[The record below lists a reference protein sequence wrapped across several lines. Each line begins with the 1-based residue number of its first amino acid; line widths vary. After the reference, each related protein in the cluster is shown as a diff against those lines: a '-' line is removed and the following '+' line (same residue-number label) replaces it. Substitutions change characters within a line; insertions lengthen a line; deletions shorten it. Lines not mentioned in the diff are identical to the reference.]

1 MLSTFTAPT
10 ALREPVGTRSA
21 IQYRPDID
29 GLRAFAVIAVVL
41 FHAGL
46 GCPGGYVGVD
56 IFFVI
61 SGFLIT
67 SIILPQIV
75 SSEFSLLGFWE
86 RRIRRIAPA
95 LTVTV
100 FAVIVV
106 AWRLYLPSDFDR
118 VGRAVVAQ
126 SLLISNIFYWR
137 IAAYFGPDTETLP
150 LVHTWSL
157 AVEEQFYILMPLLL
171 MWLAG
176 VRKSWIAPA
185 IIIGALASF
194 GLNLLLTPRH
204 SFTAFY
210 LLPTRAWELLLG
222 SILAAYPTWGKSSPR
237 WLCELAGWTGLIA
250 MSLAVAIFNRYTH
263 FPGIAALLPCGGA
276 ATFIWSGR
284 VEPRNSANRF
294 LALFPF
300 VAIGRVSYSF
310 YLFHWPALVFPI
322 YCFGAEITPA
332 WRIGIIFAALVLSIL
347 SWLVIETPFRKRR
360 MLLGRRALFIGAA
373 ASVIVLL
380 SLGIAV
386 RLGHGL
392 PSRFDAEAL
401 RYAAAEND
409 NAFRNEVSAEAADA
423 GDFPRCGA
431 SNAPIGC
438 LVWGD
443 SHAMALMP
451 VIDDICRDNGIGLIQ
466 ATHSST
472 APLLGFQSSGEWS
485 LQGQSSEFNDA
496 VTRFIA
502 SKHIPIVVI
511 TANWSGYAT
520 DPHFAGAL
528 SNTIARLQGLG
539 ARVFVLKDVPSQ
551 AGNVP
556 RQLSLSQRIGRS
568 VDSIGIPL
576 SAHRLRQ
583 QTADQLLDRI
593 AGPTV
598 IVLDPS
604 HYLTDES
611 GLCRAEFDGQPMYWD
626 SHHLSIKGSRRLLPL
641 FAPLLQ
647 EISAI
652 QKGRVT
658 ESR

>member
-1 MLSTFTAPT
+1 MLSTFTAPA
-10 ALREPVGTRSA
+10 ALREPISARSA
-21 IQYRPDID
+21 IKYRPDID

-41 FHAGL
+41 FHANL

-67 SIILPQIV
+67 SIIVPQIV
-75 SSEFSLLGFWE
+75 NSEFSLLDFWE

-100 FAVIVV
+100 LAVIVA
-106 AWRLYLPSDFDR
+106 AWGLYLPGDFDR

-126 SLLISNIFYWR
+126 SLLISNFFYWR

-157 AVEEQFYILMPLLL
+157 AVEEQFYVLMPLML
-171 MWLAG
+171 MCVAA
-176 VRKSWIAPA
+176 VRKSWVAPA
-185 IIIGALASF
+185 IIAGALASF
-194 GLNLLLTPRH
+194 GLNLWLTPRH
-204 SFTAFY
+204 SFTSFY

-222 SILAAYPTWGKSSPR
+222 SILATYPNWGKSAPR
-237 WLCELAGWTGLIA
+237 WLREIAGWTGLIA
-250 MSLAVAIFNRYTH
+250 VSLAVAIFNRYTV
-263 FPGIAALLPCGGA
+263 FPGIAALLPCAGA
-276 ATFIWSGR
+276 VTFIWSGG
-284 VEPRNSANRF
+284 PGSSNSPNRF
-294 LALFPF
+294 LAFFPF

-310 YLFHWPALVFPI
+310 YLFHWPALVFSI
-322 YCFGAEITPA
+322 YCFNAEMTLA
-332 WRIGIIFAALVLSIL
+332 WRIGIILAALVLSFL

-360 MLLGRRALFIGAA
+360 MLRDRRTLIVGAA
-373 ASVIVLL
+373 ASVIILL
-380 SLGIAV
+380 SLGLV
-386 RLGHGL
+386 VQLGRGL
-392 PSRFDAEAL
+392 PSRFDAGSL

-409 NAFRNEVSAEAADA
+409 NAFRYEVTAEAAEA

-451 VIDDICRDNGIGLIQ
+451 VIDDICRDQGIGLVQ

-485 LQGQSSEFNDA
+485 LQSQSAQFNDA
-496 VTRFIA
+496 VIRFIA
-502 SKHIPIVVI
+502 AEHVPIVVI

-520 DPHFAGAL
+520 NPQFADSL
-528 SNTIARLQGLG
+528 SKTVGSLNRLEVRL
-539 ARVFVLKDVPSQ
+539 FIMKDVPFQ
-551 AGNVP
+551 GENVP
-556 RQLSLSQRIGRS
+556 RQLTLARFFGRS

-576 SAHRLRQ
+576 STHREHQRM
-583 QTADQLLDRI
+583 ADQYLDRI
-593 AGPTV
+593 PGSMA

-604 HYLTDES
+604 EYLTDDK
-611 GLCRAEFDGQPMYWD
+611 GICRAEFDGQPMYWD

-641 FAPLLQ
+641 FGPMLR

-652 QKGRVT
+652 RKGKAETR
-658 ESR
+658 